1 MAPSLTL
8 ALFLN
13 WLHKQ
18 AWRAIPLAA
27 ANSFTA
33 GPVFVAPRITW
44 SSTTSRSVIGWTG
57 GYGLSGNGFWEGN
70 PPYYGLNDFSGTMTW
85 AFDSPVSGAGGFI
98 NYAPLAGFDF
108 GPTVIRVLD
117 SSLAVLES
125 YVLSISTPGG
135 FNAGAF
141 LAIDRS
147 GDDISYFQLLNAYVV
162 LRDFTVE
169 SDPSN
174 GDPSNSVPEPMTLSL
189 LGAGLAGI
197 CLARRRR
204 A

>member
-1 MAPSLTL
+1 ML
-8 ALFLN
+8 A
-13 WLHKQ
+13 
-18 AWRAIPLAA
+18 RPLLIRDE
-27 ANSFTA
+27 SQQT
-33 GPVFVAPRITW
+33 
-44 SSTTSRSVIGWTG
+44 
-57 GYGLSGNGFWEGN
+57 LSGNGFWEGN

-85 AFDSPVSGAGGFI
+85 AFDRPASGAGGFI
-98 NYAPLAGFDF
+98 NYAPEHF
-108 GPTVIRVLD
+108 GTPVIRVLD

-125 YVLSISTPGG
+125 YVLSISTPDGV
-135 FNAGAF
+135 NAGAF